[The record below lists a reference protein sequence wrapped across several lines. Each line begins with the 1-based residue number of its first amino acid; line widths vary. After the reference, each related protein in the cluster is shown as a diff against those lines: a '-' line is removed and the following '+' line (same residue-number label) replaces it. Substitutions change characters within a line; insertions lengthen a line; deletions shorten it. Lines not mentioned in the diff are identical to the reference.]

1 MPHLDQLQAT
11 LGGADFDVVPV
22 AFDEQGLGALPKA
35 QAFFERIN
43 IKNLPLLFDHGQELY
58 KGFGAINRIAM
69 PISYVVD
76 RSGMLRGYL
85 TGPAEWHSAE
95 AIRLIEYYIAES

>member
-1 MPHLDQLQAT
+1 MDQLQAT

-43 IKNLPLLFDHGQELY
+43 IKNLPLLFDHG
-58 KGFGAINRIAM
+58 
-69 PISYVVD
+69 
-76 RSGMLRGYL
+76 
-85 TGPAEWHSAE
+85 
-95 AIRLIEYYIAES
+95 